1 MVSPR
6 YMLEDFT
13 TLAFAGFEY
22 KLSSSVI
29 TIVNKL
35 NMEFGVMPT
44 MAHPPIPEI
53 ADRRPRQANR
63 RYRSAKQG
71 KPEDESWEKMR
82 EFKTTKIEK
91 KEGIE
96 KQLNDI
102 RIALNKI
109 STKNYDTQRDLIF
122 QTMQDIV
129 DQDEDSGKKVAAA
142 LIETASTNKFYSGM
156 YAILFKELLA
166 EFSAFRETLDELVP
180 NYLDQLTLIQNVG
193 ADADYDQVSENNKKN
208 DRRKSMTTFIVN
220 LMKEDVFELST
231 ITGILLHILNAV
243 NLNVSDESK
252 NYEVDELTENIFILT
267 TTSLP
272 KLLDAKEWQVIQENI
287 IKLSKYKPKE
297 FPGISS
303 RAIFKYMDILDGI
316 KRC

>member
-1 MVSPR
+1 MVAQR
-6 YMLEDFT
+6 YTLEDFT
-13 TLAFAGFEY
+13 TIAFAGFEY
-22 KLSSSVI
+22 KLPNTVL

-35 NMEFGVMPT
+35 NAEFGVT
-44 MAHPPIPEI
+44 LPPPPEI
-53 ADRRPRQANR
+53 VDRKPRPVNR

-71 KPEDESWEKMR
+71 KYEDENWEKMR
-82 EFKTTKIEK
+82 EFKTTKLEK
-91 KEGIE
+91 KEGVE

-122 QTMQDIV
+122 QTMRDIV
-129 DQDEDSGKKVAAA
+129 EQDEDSGKKVSAAV
-142 LIETASTNKFYSGM
+142 IETASTNKFYSGM

-208 DRRKSMTTFIVN
+208 DRRKSISTFIVN
-220 LMKEDVFELST
+220 LMKENVFEIST
-231 ITGILLHILNAV
+231 ITGILLHMLNMV
-243 NLNVSDESK
+243 SLNINDESK
-252 NYEVDELTENIFILT
+252 NYHVDELTENIFILT

-272 KLLDAKEWQVIQENI
+272 KLLDATSWPMIHENI
-287 IKLSKYKPKE
+287 MKLSKHKPKDC
-297 FPGISS
+297 PGISS

-316 KRC
+316 KRST

>member
-1 MVSPR
+1 VMVSQR
-6 YMLEDFT
+6 YTLEDYT
-13 TLAFAGFEY
+13 SIAFAGFEY
-22 KLSSSVI
+22 KLPTSI
-29 TIVNKL
+29 TAIINKL
-35 NMEFGVMPT
+35 NTEFGITTVPVQ
-44 MAHPPIPEI
+44 EI
-53 ADRRPRQANR
+53 LDRKPRPVNR

-71 KPEDESWEKMR
+71 KYEDENWEKMR
-82 EFKTTKIEK
+82 EFKTTKLEK

-96 KQLNDI
+96 KQLNDV

-129 DQDEDSGKKVAAA
+129 DQDEDSGKKVSAAV
-142 LIETASTNKFYSGM
+142 IETASTNKFYSGM

-208 DRRKSMTTFIVN
+208 DRRKSVSTFIVN
-220 LMKEDVFELST
+220 LMKEDVFALST
-231 ITGILLHILNAV
+231 VTGILSNMLNTA
-243 NLNVSDESK
+243 NANINDASK

-267 TTSLP
+267 MESLP
-272 KLLDAKEWQVIQENI
+272 RIKDAEEWQRIHEAI
-287 IKLSKYKPKE
+287 LDFSKKKTKD

-303 RAIFKYMDILDGI
+303 RAIFKYMDMLDGI
-316 KRC
+316 KKCV